1 MGPGR
6 PRGQPPPRSSALS
19 GPSQHGPVAE
29 DHHAR
34 PALTRGHCHRSDVA
48 RPRRG
53 DHLVGTAG
61 PRRVEGAV
69 AKLDTGAVEKLALVE
84 NLDLGASR
92 AGTEPDVNP
101 DDLCFLQY
109 TSGSTSA
116 PKGVRVTHANL
127 AGYVEQMNPVI
138 GQRIESLRGRE
149 SVSVYPFVKS
159 LTLDIATRVHNHNW
173 RIDPIVRSMLDTD
186 FYKLLMLQMIW
197 RKHRDVPVTFGIVNR
212 TANIRRLK
220 QRVEAVKRKQAIQS
234 SSETINGVLIEQ
246 NPDVMRTQIKF
257 NGKPPQTIIDM
268 LKSSG
273 FRWSTTEE
281 RWQRLIGNG
290 ALYAAREIAKKC
302 EAKS

>member
-1 MGPGR
+1 MLTEQEYEEKRNARYERLLAAANRAEQASIVAFNMSHKMSDLIPF
-6 PRGQPPPRSSALS
+6 GQPILVDHYSANKHRNHIAKIQGKARKGYELYKQSQQLKQRADAASTNTAIYSDDPNAIQKIEAEIAEKELEVNRMKAINRYIKTKDPKYVEVYGLDASSANEMLEKS
-19 GPSQHGPVAE
+19 
-29 DHHAR
+29 
-34 PALTRGHCHRSDVA
+34 LYRSD
-48 RPRRG
+48 G
-53 DHLVGTAG
+53 
-61 PRRVEGAV
+61 
-69 AKLDTGAVEKLALVE
+69 
-84 NLDLGASR
+84 
-92 AGTEPDVNP
+92 
-101 DDLCFLQY
+101 CFPTY
-109 TSGSTSA
+109 AIS
-116 PKGVRVTHANL
+116 
-127 AGYVEQMNPVI
+127 
-138 GQRIESLRGRE
+138 
-149 SVSVYPFVKS
+149 
-159 LTLDIATRVHNHNW
+159 
-173 RIDPIVRSMLDTD
+173 
-186 FYKLLMLQMIW
+186 
-197 RKHRDVPVTFGIVNR
+197 NR